1 MKKKRAYI
9 SFGDFF
15 LIWAQMQGWNV
26 PDFHLRIC
34 DWLERLGRKSVLKVF
49 RGGAKSTILAV
60 YQAWKLRDQQGYRFL
75 DRSADDGTAIK
86 LSADTKHILEKHPLC
101 RGMIKGKKGVERFSI
116 EGHNDIRN
124 ASVTAYGIMSNAT
137 SSRADEI
144 INDDTEVPKNIQT
157 PDTRRTLRDRLGE
170 ETHIIVPGGKILYV
184 GTDHTHNSIYDEKIK
199 DGYGNLIIPLF
210 SKSMRAISDGHTT
223 VFRLNFSVKNT
234 DELYVMAGIG
244 RYARVLET
252 WQYEVEPGDSG
263 TVVRLDA
270 AVEEGNIF
278 DFASG
283 NVWLDRFNRAEIL
296 FRRQECKTLNAWD
309 SQYMLK
315 ARPVHE
321 IRLDPDRINVYSETP
336 AIRFANEEVS
346 MLLGSQILTGCR
358 AVWDCSLGKADSDDS
373 AFAIMFQDMRGHL
386 YWHVLDVLKGDPFE
400 QCRRVAGRVEELQI
414 PGVTVLTRGVGGF
427 LPAILNRVLKE
438 QRVSCGVREK
448 IEKQNKSDKILGAFE
463 PLLAAGILH
472 AHTSV
477 IEALAEQMRDWIPG
491 KQNQPDDFLDAGS
504 ESIIDLPV
512 KIGKVVKFAG
522 PLRERREWREY
533 SGTYE
538 VQTSF

>member
-1 MKKKRAYI
+1 MKNRAYI
-9 SFGDFF
+9 SFKAFF
-15 LIWAQMQGWNV
+15 LVWAQMQGWNV
-26 PDFHLRIC
+26 PDFHLAIC
-34 DWLERLGRKSVLKVF
+34 DWLENRGRKSALKVF

-60 YQAWKLRDQQGYRFL
+60 YQAWKLRDSFGYRFL

-86 LSADTKHILEKHPLC
+86 LSADTKNIIERHPLC

-116 EGHNDIRN
+116 EGHQDIRN

-157 PDTRRTLRDRLGE
+157 PDTRRTLRERLSE
-170 ETHIIVPGGKILYV
+170 ETHIITPGGKILYV

-199 DGYGNLIIPLF
+199 DGYESLIIPLF
-210 SKSMRAISDGHTT
+210 GSGMRVISDGHTT
-223 VFRLNFSVKNT
+223 VFRLDFPVKEKE
-234 DELYVMAGIG
+234 DLYVMCGIG
-244 RYARVLET
+244 RYARVLA
-252 WQYEVEPGDSG
+252 WQYEIEPGDG
-263 TVVRLDA
+263 GAKVKLHEYI
-270 AVEEGNIF
+270 EEGNTI
-278 DFASG
+278 DFAAG
-283 NVWLDRFNRAEIL
+283 NVWTERFNRAEIL

-321 IRLDPDRINVYSETP
+321 IRLNPERISVYSEMP
-336 AIRFANEEVS
+336 VIRFANGAIS
-346 MLLGSQILTGCR
+346 MTLGAQLFTGCR

-373 AFAIMFQDMRGHL
+373 AFAAMFQDTRGHL

-400 QCRRVAGRVEELQI
+400 QCRRVAERVAELQI
-414 PGVTVLTRGVGGF
+414 PSVTVLTRGVGGF
-427 LPAILNRVLKE
+427 LPAILRRVFAE
-438 QRVSCGVREK
+438 QRIQCGVKEK
-448 IEKQNKSDKILGAFE
+448 VEKQNKSDKILGAFE
-463 PLLAAGILH
+463 PALAAGILH
-472 AHTSV
+472 AHSSV
-477 IEALAEQMRDWIPG
+477 LLDSGLSEQMRDWIPG

-504 ESIIDLPV
+504 ESILELPV
-512 KIGKVVKFAG
+512 KIGKVVKTEG
-522 PLRERREWREY
+522 PLRERQEWRQY